1 MSGVEKMESIIIKG
15 ARVNNLKNIDVNIV
29 ENSFTCI
36 TGVSGCGKSSLVYNT
51 IYAES
56 QRNFLESMS
65 GNMFGQKLMDKPD
78 VDEIINLHPALD
90 ISQNYYN
97 NNPRSTIGTL
107 TDISFYLRSL
117 FALLKS
123 REEGIK
129 YKEGDFS
136 SNSPESC
143 CKFCGGLGYE
153 YVISEKLVIPDETK
167 TLKDGA
173 ILIYKGQKNSLE
185 YRLLEAICDK
195 YDIDIDKPF
204 VELNS
209 KHKDILL
216 YRNNNEEFSV
226 KYKTPKGR
234 YKQQLI
240 VSNGVM
246 VELTNQLENINSPSV
261 FASLSKYLVKNKCS
275 ICDGSKLNKKILDK
289 YICDKNIA
297 DVEALQFFD
306 LVKWL
311 KIVEEKYKNYC
322 DNKVIVE
329 IIHKAY
335 MRVNEMINLKL
346 GYLSTSRNVTTL
358 SSGEIQRIRVSVQ
371 LICPLRGLIYIL
383 DEPCKGLHPRNVQSI
398 ISATKE
404 LVNKGNT
411 VLAIEHDV
419 NYILAAD
426 KVIELGPVGGPKGG
440 FIINSDKKIKPPTYK
455 ESNRPSFSPKNW
467 ISFKN
472 INFHNLKN
480 CNFEIPVEH
489 IITISGVSG
498 AGKSSL
504 ITIIGECIA
513 SKSAICCESVTGIS
527 EIKKVVYVNQKPI
540 GKTPR
545 STVVSYLGIY
555 DLIREI
561 YAKQSVLENINI
573 TASSFSMNVQGGRCE
588 RCQGTGLEKIEMNY
602 LPDSYITCS
611 ECMGQRFTEK
621 VLSVKYKGYTISD
634 LLDNPIENIKEVFID
649 EKDIYIMLQCL
660 IDIGLGYIT
669 LGQKSMNLSGGEAQ
683 RIKLAK
689 AFGQRKLSKVIYI
702 LDEPSSGLSMIDCAK
717 LKNIIVE
724 LKKKGNT
731 IIMVDHNKQFIYE
744 TSDYVIDM
752 GVESGNKG
760 GKICATGSPIEVFSN
775 KESSWFGF

>member
-1 MSGVEKMESIIIKG
+1 MSGVEKMENIIIKG
-15 ARVNNLKNIDVNIV
+15 ARVNNLKNIDVNIL

-36 TGVSGCGKSSLVYNT
+36 TGVSGCGKSSLVYDT

-117 FALLKS
+117 FALIKS
-123 REEGIK
+123 HDEGIK
-129 YKEGDFS
+129 YNERDFS
-136 SNSPESC
+136 SNNAEC
-143 CKFCGGLGYE
+143 CCSFCKGLGYE
-153 YVISEKLVIPDETK
+153 YVISENLVIPDESK
-167 TLKDGA
+167 RLKDGA
-173 ILIYKGQKNSLE
+173 ILVYKGKESSLE
-185 YRLLEAICDK
+185 YKLQEAICDK
-195 YDIDIDKPF
+195 YNIDLNLPF
-204 VELNS
+204 MELTM
-209 KHKDILL
+209 KQKDILL
-216 YRNNNEEFSV
+216 YRDNNEEFSI

-246 VELTNQLENINSPSV
+246 VELNNKLKNINSPSV
-261 FASLSKYLVKNKCS
+261 FASLSKYLEKNVCS
-275 ICDGSKLNKKILDK
+275 ICSGSKFNKKILNK

-297 DVEALQFFD
+297 EVEEMQFFD

-311 KIVEEKYKNYC
+311 EIVEEKYKKYYN
-322 DNKVIVE
+322 DNLIIE
-329 IIHKAY
+329 IIHKVY
-335 MRVNEMINLKL
+335 IRVNKMINLEL
-346 GYLSTSRNVTTL
+346 GYLSTSRNITTL
-358 SSGEIQRIRVSVQ
+358 SSGEIQRIRVSAQ

-383 DEPCKGLHPRNVQSI
+383 DEPCKGLHPRNVQCI
-398 ISATKE
+398 ISASKE

-411 VLAIEHDV
+411 VLAIEHDI

-426 KVIELGPVGGPKGG
+426 KVIELGPAGGPKGG
-440 FIINSDKKIKPPTYK
+440 YLINSDKKIIPPTYN
-455 ESNRPSFSPKNW
+455 ETNNLSFNANSW

-472 INFHNLKN
+472 IKFHNLNN
-480 CNFEIPVEH
+480 CTVKIPLES
-489 IITISGVSG
+489 ITTISGVSG

-504 ITIIGECIA
+504 ITIIEECI
-513 SKSAICCESVTGIS
+513 SKKKAVCCESVRGIS
-527 EIKKVVYVNQKPI
+527 KIKKIAYVNQKPI

-561 YAKQSVLENINI
+561 YAKQDVAKNMNI

-611 ECMGQRFTEK
+611 ECMGQRFNEN
-621 VLSVKYKGYTISD
+621 VLLVKYKGYTIND
-634 LLDNPIENIKEVFID
+634 LLDNPIENIKEAFID
-649 EKDIYIMLQCL
+649 KKEIYLMLQCL
-660 IDIGLGYIT
+660 VDIGLGYIT

-689 AFGQRKLSKVIYI
+689 AFGQRKLGKTIYI

-717 LKNIIVE
+717 LKNIIIG
-724 LKKKGNT
+724 LKKKGDT
-731 IIMVDHNKQFIYE
+731 IIIVDHNKQFIYE

-752 GVESGNKG
+752 GVESGSKG
-760 GKICATGSPIEVFSN
+760 GKICATGTPGEVFSN